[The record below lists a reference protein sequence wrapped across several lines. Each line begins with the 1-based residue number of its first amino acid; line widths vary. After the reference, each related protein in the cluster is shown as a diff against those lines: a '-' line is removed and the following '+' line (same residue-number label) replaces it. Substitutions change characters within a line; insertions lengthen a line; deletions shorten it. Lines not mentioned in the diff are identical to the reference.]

1 MPQTNNFDMGFW
13 LVAGILILF
22 FFILFLYALISY
34 FIEFYDELR
43 YLCNEIN
50 QTDGAERKY
59 WMRKKRRLW
68 LSLIPFVKYR

>member
-1 MPQTNNFDMGFW
+1 MPQANNFDMGFW
-13 LVAGILILF
+13 LVTVILILF
-22 FFILFLYALISY
+22 FFILFLYALILH

-43 YLCNEIN
+43 YLRNEIN
-50 QTDGAERKY
+50 RTDGAERKY